1 MEDKTDCW
9 TFFWVADHGESQGV
23 GTGCIED
30 PSTGECGCEDSD
42 GTFIAG
48 SDSCT

>member
-1 MEDKTDCW
+1 VFYWD
-9 TFFWVADHGESQGV
+9 GEGVSSGV

-42 GTFIAG
+42 GTFVVG
-48 SDSCT
+48 SDACT